1 MALEIA
7 LRLDRKDGCDAL
19 LFEPLNVW
27 EWFRVASDEN
37 LGSDLRELQSV
48 ETALVVDGDLSF
60 GVSDAP
66 ALRVG
71 RSLGLEIENAAR
83 FALSFHG
90 LGLSDVI
97 IAELLFVL
105 LSVKWKSED
114 FTIILLSRFLSLN

>member
-7 LRLDRKDGCDAL
+7 LRLYRKDGCDAL

-48 ETALVVDGDLSF
+48 ETALVVDGDLSL

-90 LGLSDVI
+90 LGLS
-97 IAELLFVL
+97 
-105 LSVKWKSED
+105 ED
-114 FTIILLSRFLSLN
+114 LTIILLSRFLSLN